1 MTFAAPRIH
10 TWSGIPAE
18 PAKSGFPISAIS
30 SNRRRQPD
38 PSQANDCN
46 IMTEVPET
54 PAQPPAIRVLMVD
67 DQPMVCEAV
76 RRMLAKES
84 DISFTAV
91 HNPAQAIP
99 TALREMP
106 TVILQDLV
114 MPEIDGLTL
123 VKFLRAR
130 KELKD
135 VPLIVLSSKEEPETK
150 KKAFELGA
158 NDYMVKLPDPL
169 EVIARIRYHSKGYIN
184 LLERN
189 AAQAAL
195 KAELEDGARY
205 VRSLFPPAE
214 DSAQLTTDWVFMA
227 STDLAGDTFGYHW
240 LDDEHYAVY
249 LLDVCGHGVGAAL
262 HSVSALN
269 VMRAQ
274 SLPKVDF
281 RQPGEV
287 LGALNETFDMDKHNE
302 MYFTMWYG
310 VYRPADG
317 LLRYASGGH
326 PPAVLI
332 EPGATGDEHIRRLGT
347 PGMVIGGM
355 PGMKYAT
362 HECNVKSGQ
371 KLYVFSDGVYE
382 VDYADGS
389 GMMTEDEFAAELAQP
404 ASTGMAKVQAMVD
417 FVRKAQGKDAF
428 EDDFSLIEI
437 TFK

>member
-1 MTFAAPRIH
+1 
-10 TWSGIPAE
+10 
-18 PAKSGFPISAIS
+18 
-30 SNRRRQPD
+30 
-38 PSQANDCN
+38 
-46 IMTEVPET
+46 
-54 PAQPPAIRVLMVD
+54 MVD
-67 DQPMVCEAV
+67 DQAMVCEAV
-76 RRMLAKES
+76 RRMLVNEN
-84 DISFTAV
+84 DIVFSSV
-91 HNPAQAIP
+91 NDPSKAIA
-99 TALREMP
+99 TALEFKP

-114 MPEIDGLTL
+114 MPDIDGLTL
-123 VKFLRAR
+123 VKFLRGR
-130 KELKD
+130 KELAD

-150 KKAFELGA
+150 KKAFEMGA

-189 AAQAAL
+189 AAQDAL

-205 VRSLFPPAE
+205 VRSLFPEPR
-214 DSAQLTTDWVFMA
+214 DGNRLRTDWVFMA
-227 STDLAGDTFGYHW
+227 STDLAGDSFGYHW
-240 LDDEHYAVY
+240 IDDNHYAVY

-274 SLPKVDF
+274 SLPNVDF
-281 RQPGEV
+281 RDPGAV

-310 VYRPADG
+310 VYQPDKG
-317 LLRYASGGH
+317 VLRYASGGH

-332 EPGATGDEHIRRLGT
+332 DDKATSENAIRRLGT

-355 PGMKYAT
+355 PGMAYPT
-362 HECNVKSGQ
+362 HECQIEAGQ

-389 GMMTEDEFAAELAQP
+389 GMMTEDEFAAELRQTAP
-404 ASTGMAKVQAMVD
+404 KDKTKVRAMVD
-417 FVRKAQGKDAF
+417 FVRKAQGRDAF
-428 EDDFSLIEI
+428 DDDFSLIEV